1 MKQASGDTRHRP
13 ARFALLLF
21 AFSFVVYNLNFQR
34 IASGDTL
41 PASLLPFSILLERTI
56 NLDFFYPAVRE
67 HAPQHLRAL
76 PIVSGHAYSEYP
88 IALPILLTP
97 LYVPAAVYVTAAGWS
112 PAQVMVLAGVLE
124 KLTASLIAAS
134 SVAFF
139 YLLAIR
145 LIDEKRARWLAILY
159 GFGTAT
165 WTISGQALWQH
176 GGSQVAIILALFFLD
191 RLRERADDLQAALL
205 VGLFA
210 GLGAAIRP
218 TNTLFVAAAFAA
230 LLASSRGI
238 RLMAAFWLFPVLTSA
253 VTVAYNLGVFGAVQG
268 APALSFDGNLWRGLA
283 GVLFS
288 PARGLFVYSPVL
300 LFSAAG
306 VFSLFRR
313 REWPAQP
320 VYLAALV
327 FAVSQ
332 VVLIAT
338 WRVWWGG
345 HCYGPRLLSD
355 ALPAFVVLMAPAM
368 ETIFRSRTLRAVF
381 VVLLTFSVFVQAVG
395 AFCYSASMWDE
406 KPVSIGERP
415 GRLWDWT
422 DNPISRSV
430 KAGPRL
436 GPVVV
441 ILDRLRSG

>member
-1 MKQASGDTRHRP
+1 LKQASGDTGHRP

-21 AFSFVVYNLNFQR
+21 AFSLVVYNLNFQR

-97 LYVPAAVYVTAAGWS
+97 LYVPAAVYVTAAGWG

-139 YLLAIR
+139 YLLAVR
-145 LIDEKRARWLAILY
+145 LGDEKRARWLTILY

-176 GGSQVAIILALFFLD
+176 GGSQVAIILALLYLD
-191 RLRERADDLQAALL
+191 RLRERADDLQAVLL
-205 VGLFA
+205 AGLFA
-210 GLGAAIRP
+210 ALSAAIRP
-218 TNTLFVAAAFAA
+218 TNILFVAAAFAG
-230 LLASSRGI
+230 LLASSRRV
-238 RLMAAFWLFPVLTSA
+238 RLMAAFWLFPVLTGGA
-253 VTVAYNLGVFGAVQG
+253 TAAYNLAVFGAAQG
-268 APALSFDGNLWRGLA
+268 ALALPFDTNLWRGLA

-300 LFSAAG
+300 LFSVAG
-306 VFSLFRR
+306 VFFLMRQR
-313 REWPAQP
+313 QWPASP

-327 FAVSQ
+327 FAASQ
-332 VVLIAT
+332 VVLIAK
-338 WRVWWGG
+338 WRIWWGG
-345 HCYGPRLLSD
+345 HCYGPRLLAD
-355 ALPAFVVLMAPAM
+355 AAPAFVILMAPAM
-368 ETIFRSRTLRAVF
+368 DTIFRSRTLRAVF
-381 VVLLTFSVFVQAVG
+381 VILLTFSVFVQAVG
-395 AFCYSASMWDE
+395 AFCYPASRWDE
-406 KPVSIGERP
+406 EPASIGERP

-422 DNPISRSV
+422 DNPILRSV
-430 KAGPRL
+430 KAGPRF
-436 GPVVV
+436 GPVVDV
-441 ILDRLRSG
+441 LNRLRTR